1 MPLLPYMKRHGTKIL
16 PDVKGERRME
26 KKRKIRFI
34 VVWLL
39 ITAAF
44 LAGSLLVPGHGKSE
58 SVQ

>member
-1 MPLLPYMKRHGTKIL
+1 
-16 PDVKGERRME
+16 ME

-44 LAGSLLVPGHGKSE
+44 LAGVGAGGYA
-58 SVQ
+58 

>member
-1 MPLLPYMKRHGTKIL
+1 
-16 PDVKGERRME
+16 ME
-26 KKRKIRFI
+26 KKKKIRFI

-58 SVQ
+58 SV